1 MTNNAEWRDQGQL
14 VIEIKIIH
22 ENYMFSKKYKQ

>member
-14 VIEIKIIH
+14 VIKITYIH
-22 ENYMFSKKYKQ
+22 VNTFFFLKNT